1 MRLMDWSSDGVSSD
15 LDDVAVQVRPQLL
28 VRDGEA
34 VELQAAS
41 ILPGTFEGDGAVPSG
56 EEPRARVLWRTDV
69 AGAVEAEGDGAAAVA
84 LQGEVALRCGE
95 VAQRKSEVAG
105 PRSEEHTSELQSLM
119 RISYAAFCLK
129 TKKQRY

>member
-1 MRLMDWSSDGVSSD
+1 MQVPRL
-15 LDDVAVQVRPQLL
+15 LRRDDVAVQVEPQLL

-84 LQGEVALRCGE
+84 LQ
-95 VAQRKSEVAG
+95 
-105 PRSEEHTSELQSLM
+105 RSEEHTSALQSLM
-119 RISYAAFCLK
+119 RISYAVFFF
-129 TKKQRY
+129 KKK

>member
-1 MRLMDWSSDGVSSD
+1 MQVPRL
-15 LDDVAVQVRPQLL
+15 LRRDDVAVQVEPQLL

-69 AGAVEAEGDGAAAVA
+69 AGAVEAEGAGAAAVA
-84 LQGEVALRCGE
+84 LPGEVALRCGE
-95 VAQRKSEVAG
+95 VAQAKSKDAG
-105 PRSEEHTSELQSLM
+105 PAGAGP
-119 RISYAAFCLK
+119 AAD
-129 TKKQRY
+129 TPPIAPQM